1 MKRFAIHTL
10 ICLVAFLL
18 GVGAA
23 LYWVNLVPSLNAT
36 KLQNNFRSSLPE
48 VLSDFHLVA
57 ESSNDW
63 YIPPHGRE
71 VKPFPAK
78 FEPGSVY
85 ILHHEVAM
93 SDTLLF
99 EELLKRFRSKGINI
113 SEADASSKIREKGAL
128 FRIAF
133 EDGIYAGYIERPI
146 SYPDPDDNGRD
157 KCSLTDYILVITQAR
172 F

>member
-1 MKRFAIHTL
+1 MKRIAIHAA

-23 LYWVNLVPSLNAT
+23 LYWVNLG
-36 KLQNNFRSSLPE
+36 KLQNSFQSSLPE
-48 VLSDFHLVA
+48 VLSDFQLVA

-63 YIPPHGRE
+63 DIPPHGRAA
-71 VKPFPAK
+71 KPFPAK
-78 FEPGSVY
+78 FEPGQVY
-85 ILHHEVAM
+85 ILHHEVSI

-113 SEADASSKIREKGAL
+113 SEADASSKIREKDVL

-133 EDGIYAGYIERPI
+133 EDGIYAGYIERPVI
-146 SYPDPDDNGRD
+146 GPEPDDDGRD

-172 F
+172 